1 MKHSEALK
9 AAKAVI
15 ANPENWTQGW
25 YYKYKNGTSCKRYE
39 DAECFCSLGA
49 LRKVNDCYDD
59 YYLNGTLY
67 LDLALETL
75 NVKAGSVFIFN
86 DTHSH
91 AEVMAL
97 FDKAI
102 ELAEKE
108 GE

>member
-15 ANPENWTQGW
+15 ANPENWTQGT
-25 YYKYKNGTSCKRYE
+25 YYRREDGSPTDIRSLACK
-39 DAECFCSLGA
+39 FCSYGAMRVANEMDSDRYLLGQEYIYRA
-49 LRKVNDCYDD
+49 LIVIGKEKF
-59 YYLNGTLY
+59 TL
-67 LDLALETL
+67 DT
-75 NVKAGSVFIFN
+75 FN
-86 DTHSH
+86 DNHSH
-91 AEVMAL
+91 KDVMAL